1 MSRRWRAQQFWEM
14 GRGRGENGL
23 WRCLTPFFHV
33 VHSISKSYTDEWGRP
48 RVRDIYI
55 HLSLSSKYIYRQTGV
70 SHLVPRW
77 ELIKP
82 KGGKRWKKSQDT
94 PGQQPSPAA
103 QPTAKR
109 VIEWRMEETAL
120 TDKSPKCLPC
130 YIEPSMLLLLLLRP
144 RPKKKLLLV
153 CVVLRIILRLI
164 YLPPLYPSRS
174 ISFSLVAF
182 SLYTHTHTQTDTY
195 RLWLIYLYT

>member
-1 MSRRWRAQQFWEM
+1 M
-14 GRGRGENGL
+14 NGGAREL
-23 WRCLTPFFHV
+23 
-33 VHSISKSYTDEWGRP
+33 
-48 RVRDIYI
+48 DIYI
-55 HLSLSSKYIYRQTGV
+55 HLSLSTSKYIYRQTGV

-164 YLPPLYPSRS
+164 YLPPPS
-174 ISFSLVAF
+174 ISKQEHLFFSRRLLSVH
-182 SLYTHTHTQTDTY
+182 THTHANGHVSSLTY
-195 RLWLIYLYT
+195 LFIYIALAQHTAHRARGHNNVVNLTRIFRWQEYWASL